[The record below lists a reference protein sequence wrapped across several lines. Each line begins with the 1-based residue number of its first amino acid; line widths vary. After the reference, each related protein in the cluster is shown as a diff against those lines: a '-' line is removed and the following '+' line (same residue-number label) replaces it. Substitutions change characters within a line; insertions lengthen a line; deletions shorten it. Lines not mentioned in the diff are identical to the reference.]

1 MKIKSI
7 LDGDQT
13 LSEALKAIPFIEE
26 LAEADY
32 GKISLNKFV
41 EIMESNGFE
50 AEKLRNSLQQAAKL
64 LIANNNDQ
72 PKDFFGISLNDWKLF
87 IGEQAVE
94 DIIAELSTLN
104 DDIELVAGGTSTSHH
119 GKTIAKTVGIAVG
132 TAGVAYGIKKAVQN
146 KNTLEKAIEVQ
157 AKVEA
162 GTFIEKTDI
171 PQELKAGWE
180 QAKRK
185 VAREASNAGETL
197 ETAARR
203 EFSDA
208 FFEAGGIKGIAS
220 NEIARIGSLSAIVS
234 FGDEGKRQL
243 YNEAKNKVKNAL
255 ESELNK
261 FTENRFGM
269 KFTIRE
275 AEKQLGIEAKK
286 QASKVLS
293 SDFPKLDNITDAEI
307 EKVGETAAKDLVES
321 SVKTLFDNFPL
332 NDYFKGNVER
342 YILGENGRTDLLT
355 TILRGKIGNFATT
368 VSEQLGSIIDA
379 IKPEIEKEIRS
390 AAQLDLK
397 KKIEQNAKENL
408 LSDYKKGD
416 LNQII
421 QDPDIQILSTQYSI
435 VSDPE
440 QIATDLL
447 GNPGIVLR
455 NAATEI
461 QTNLGKE
468 LGGAINS
475 RVKEVA
481 FQKLEQAKNTEL
493 SRIALKVKTDFEAR
507 VKSFLKS
514 DEVQELAKEEGIIK
528 GDFIDRTKVVAG
540 RIENDLTNIKPGK
553 IIESDV

>member
-104 DDIELVAGGTSTSHH
+104 DDIELVAGGTSNSHH

-468 LGGAINS
+468 LGSAINS